1 LARLG
6 YGGPVTGILTGG
18 ATGCW
23 RGIAIV
29 VVVIFVWSFGGAL
42 SDARTSSALRVEV
55 SGAPQRVQ
63 GSDGREHLEYDL
75 VITNAFTAEATLR
88 SLQVRGDR
96 RRVLSLSGAALEAA
110 TLRVGT
116 SAPTRGRIEAGSTV
130 VIQVDVVLPRSAGR
144 RVPRLLT
151 NRITYAI
158 PANAP
163 VRAVIGTTTVQ
174 VPAVRVDRRAPVVIA
189 SPLRGS
195 GWLNANGCCGDP
207 TAPHRN
213 TVLATSDGRYITPEI
228 FAIDWIRV
236 VNGRLYTGDGTRNTD
251 WPTYGAPLYAVA
263 NGTVVS
269 AVDGRPDIPPSSPN
283 LDLQTPR
290 DFGGNSVLLRIG
302 PGRYACYAHIK
313 TGSVRVRRG
322 QRVRVGQPIGL
333 VGNSGN
339 TTGPHLHFG
348 IQRRPDCLSQSEP
361 FEIDRYTLE
370 GTVGPQPT
378 PTHIRIVGPRRH
390 ERRSHPLITS
400 VITLSPSRPGPRP

>member
-1 LARLG
+1 MRGILAG
-6 YGGPVTGILTGG
+6 GGPTGP
-18 ATGCW
+18 W

-29 VVVIFVWSFGGAL
+29 VVVAFFVWAFGGAL

-55 SGAPQRVQ
+55 SGTPQRVQ

-75 VITNAFTAEATLR
+75 MITNAFTGEATLR

-96 RRVLSLSGAALEAA
+96 RGVLSLSGGALGAV

-116 SAPTRGRIEAGSTV
+116 SAPTRGRIEPGSTV

-151 NRITYAI
+151 NRIRYAI

-163 VRAVIGTTTVQ
+163 VRAVIGTTTVE

-207 TAPHRN
+207 TSPHRN
-213 TVLATSDGRYITPEI
+213 TVLATSDGRYITPEM

-236 VNGRLYTGDGTRNTD
+236 VNGRLHTGDGTKNID

-283 LDLQTPR
+283 PGLRTPR
-290 DFGGNSVLLRIG
+290 DFGGRRVFEDRTAPLRLLCAHKNRIG
-302 PGRYACYAHIK
+302 TGAARTARPGRATDR
-313 TGSVRVRRG
+313 TGWK
-322 QRVRVGQPIGL
+322 QRQHDRAASAFRYPAPTGL
-333 VGNSGN
+333 PV
-339 TTGPHLHFG
+339 PKRAFRDRPLHPG
-348 IQRRPDCLSQSEP
+348 
-361 FEIDRYTLE
+361 
-370 GTVGPQPT
+370 G
-378 PTHIRIVGPRRH
+378 H
-390 ERRSHPLITS
+390 RRSGDHTYARQHYRPAAPRAPVTPAHHIGDHALAAPAWSDLDCRSGLI
-400 VITLSPSRPGPRP
+400 P